1 MEDFLPLLEYFLFS
15 SIFLIEYFTTPGR
28 SCCPRPRGAAGR
40 YLCFCILLFYYH

>member
-15 SIFLIEYFTTPGR
+15 SIFLIEYFTTPGS
-28 SCCPRPRGAAGR
+28 SCCPRGAAGR